1 MMTNQ
6 LKVGLIG
13 CGNVV
18 SYGHRP
24 ALTTLDNVELV
35 ALADITPARRDIGK
49 EWFSLR
55 DDQLYEDY
63 KDILAIDDIDAVCVT
78 VPQKFRRQ
86 IVLDAF
92 AAGKHVLSEKPIS
105 NVPAIAAELIQTAED
120 AGLKFGMVH
129 NYHFLPEYRQMKQ
142 MITDGVVGDV
152 RVAMMHFLGVI
163 DFPGAAEYQAD
174 WRHTMAA
181 GGGVLMDMI
190 HAVYLS
196 EWLMGAQAE
205 QVMAFVDAPE
215 YSHRDPVIEDLAL
228 LQIAFPTGYASIHMG
243 WGEGTGG
250 VDITG
255 SDGQIRMRY
264 KDYQTSG
271 FNQPV
276 ELYSIDNA
284 WQRTDHAITNLD
296 THMDNIGRS
305 FTQLWANFRDAI
317 WNNTEP
323 LATAKAGQRALEIA
337 LGAYVS
343 GVTGQVVKLPM
354 DTDHP
359 VYQKGIDGLSEVT
372 AWEHSKTKSAG
383 LFGLRK
389 K

>member
-1 MMTNQ
+1 MTKL

-24 ALTTLDNVELV
+24 ALTTLDDVGLV
-35 ALADITPARRDIGK
+35 ALADITSARRDIGK
-49 EWFSLR
+49 EWFSLD
-55 DDQLYEDY
+55 DDQLYDDY
-63 KDILAIDDIDAVCVT
+63 KDLLAIDEIDAVVVT

-105 NVPAIAAELIQTAED
+105 DTPAVAAELIRAADD
-120 AGLKFGMVH
+120 AGLKFGIVH
-129 NYHFLPEYRQMKQ
+129 NYHFLPEYRQIKQ
-142 MITDGVVGDV
+142 MLMDGIVGDI
-152 RVAMMHFLGVI
+152 RVAMMQFLGVI
-163 DFPGAAEYQAD
+163 DYPGAVEYQSD

-181 GGGVLMDMI
+181 GGGVLIDMI

-196 EWLMGAQAE
+196 EWLMGSQAQ

-215 YSHRDPVIEDLAL
+215 YAHRDPVIEDLAL

-243 WGEGTGG
+243 WGEGVGG

-276 ELYSIDNA
+276 ELYSINSE
-284 WQRTDHAITNLD
+284 WQRTDHALTNLD

-305 FTQLWANFRDAI
+305 FTHLWADFRDAI
-317 WNNTEP
+317 HENREP
-323 LATAKAGQRALEIA
+323 LATAKAGKRALELA
-337 LGAYVS
+337 LAAYVS
-343 GVTGQVVKLPM
+343 GVTGQVVTLPF
-354 DTDHP
+354 DTNHP
-359 VYQKGIDGLSEVT
+359 VHQKGIAGMAEVD
-372 AWEHSKTKSAG
+372 AWEHSRTKHAG

-389 K
+389 

>member
-1 MMTNQ
+1 MTKV

-18 SYGHRP
+18 SYGHYP

-49 EWFSLR
+49 AWFSLN

-63 KDILAIDDIDAVCVT
+63 KDVLAIDAIDAVVVT

-105 NVPAIAAELIQTAED
+105 DAPAVGAELIQAAD
-120 AGLKFGMVH
+120 KAGLKFGMVH
-129 NYHFLPEYRQMKQ
+129 NYHFLPEYRQIKQ
-142 MITDGVVGDV
+142 LLVDGTVGDI
-152 RVAMMHFLGVI
+152 RVAMMHFLSVI
-163 DFPGAAEYQAD
+163 DYPGAAEYQSD

-196 EWLMGAQAE
+196 EWLMGSRAN

-215 YSHRDPVIEDLAL
+215 YSHRNPVIEDLAL

-243 WGEGTGG
+243 WGEGVGG

-264 KDYQTSG
+264 NDYQTSG

-276 ELYSIDNA
+276 ELYSVDKN
-284 WQRTDHAITNLD
+284 WGRTDHSLDNLD
-296 THMDNIGRS
+296 THMNNIARS
-305 FTQLWANFRDAI
+305 FTELWADFRDAI
-317 WNNTEP
+317 LDNREP
-323 LATAKAGQRALEIA
+323 LATAKAGHRALELA
-337 LGAYVS
+337 LGAYIS
-343 GVTGQVVKLPM
+343 GVTGKVVTLPLQIN
-354 DTDHP
+354 HP
-359 VYQKGIDGLSEVT
+359 VYQKGIAGMAEVN
-372 AWEHSKTKSAG
+372 AWELSNTKRAG
-383 LFGLRK
+383 LFGLRQA
-389 K
+389 

>member
-1 MMTNQ
+1 MTKT

-49 EWFSLR
+49 EWFNLN

-63 KDILAIDDIDAVCVT
+63 KDVLAIDEIEAVTIT

-105 NVPAIAAELIQTAED
+105 NIPAIAAELVQASES

-129 NYHFLPEYRQMKQ
+129 NYHFLPEYRQIKQ
-142 MITDGVVGDV
+142 MLTDGIIGDI

-163 DFPGAAEYQAD
+163 DYPGAAEYQAD

-215 YSHRDPVIEDLAL
+215 YAHRDPVIEDLAL
-228 LQIAFPTGYASIHMG
+228 LQIAFATGYVSIHMG

-264 KDYQTSG
+264 KEYQTSG

-276 ELYSIDNA
+276 ELYSVDKD
-284 WQRTDHAITNLD
+284 WKRTDHAVTNLE

-305 FTQLWANFRDAI
+305 FTHLWANFRDAI
-317 WNNTEP
+317 WNDTEP
-323 LATAKAGQRALEIA
+323 LATAKAGQRALELA

-343 GVTGQVVKLPM
+343 GVTGQVVKLPF
-354 DTDHP
+354 DTSHP
-359 VYQKGIDGLSEVT
+359 VYQKGIDGMSEVEI
-372 AWEHSKTKSAG
+372 WEHSKTQSAG
-383 LFGLRK
+383 LFGLREK
-389 K
+389 

>member
-1 MMTNQ
+1 MTKV
-6 LKVGLIG
+6 LKVGMIG

-18 SYGHRP
+18 SYGHYP
-24 ALTTLDNVELV
+24 ALTTLDNVELI
-35 ALADITPARRDIGK
+35 ALADITPARRQIGK
-49 EWFSLR
+49 DWFSLN
-55 DDQLYEDY
+55 DDQLYDDY
-63 KDILAIDDIDAVCVT
+63 KTVLAIDEIDAVVVT

-105 NVPAIAAELIQTAED
+105 DTPAVGAELIRVADE

-129 NYHFLPEYRQMKQ
+129 NYHFLPEYRQIKQ
-142 MITDGVVGDV
+142 MLFDGVVGDI
-152 RVAMMHFLGVI
+152 RVAMMHFLSVI
-163 DFPGAAEYQAD
+163 DYPGAAEYQSD

-196 EWLMGAQAE
+196 EWLMGSQAT

-215 YSHRDPVIEDLAL
+215 YAHRKPVIEDLAL

-243 WGEGTGG
+243 WGEGVGG

-255 SDGQIRMRY
+255 SEGQIRMRY
-264 KDYQTSG
+264 NDYQTSG
-271 FNQPV
+271 FNQPA
-276 ELYSIDNA
+276 ELYSVDKN
-284 WQRTDHAITNLD
+284 WQRTDHSLDNLD
-296 THMDNIGRS
+296 THMNNIARS
-305 FTQLWANFRDAI
+305 FTQLWADFRDAI
-317 WNNTEP
+317 WEDREP
-323 LATAKAGQRALEIA
+323 LATAKAGHRALELA

-343 GVTGQVVKLPM
+343 GVTGKVVTLPL
-354 DTDHP
+354 DTNHP
-359 VYQKGIDGLSEVT
+359 VYLKGIAGMVEVD
-372 AWEHSKTKSAG
+372 AWEHSTTKRAG

-389 K
+389 E